1 MNNFKQILADACAKK
16 VAIGHFNISEL
27 AALKAVVSAARALAV
42 PVLVGVSE
50 GEREFIGVRQIA
62 ALIKSIREEYGIPI
76 FLNADHTHSLDKIKE
91 AAEAGFDEVLF
102 DGSKLS
108 FEENIKQT
116 KEAVVTAKSINPE
129 VVVEGEIGYIG
140 SSSEIIK
147 EDIDASKIALSL
159 TTPEE
164 AAQFVKETGV
174 DVLAPS
180 VGNRHGLLEKMVAG
194 EMFKRL
200 DIPRIAAISQTVGI
214 PMTLHG
220 GSGTADEDFVA
231 AVEAGMAIIHVST
244 ELRIAWRRGVE
255 QSLRDNPDEV
265 APYKIL
271 PPAVAAIEKIVS
283 NRLKLFNRLA

>member
-1 MNNFKQILADACAKK
+1 MNLREILQSARVKGI
-16 VAIGHFNISEL
+16 AIGHFNISEL
-27 AALKAVVSAARALAV
+27 AALNGIVSAARVLNV

-50 GEREFIGVRQIA
+50 GEREFIGVRRAA
-62 ALIKSIREEYGIPI
+62 ALVRSIREEYGLAIY
-76 FLNADHTHSLDKIKE
+76 LNADHTHSLEKIKE
-91 AAEAGFDEVLF
+91 AAAAGFDEVLF
-102 DGSKLS
+102 DGSTLS
-108 FEENIKQT
+108 FEENVRQT
-116 KEAVVTAKSINPE
+116 KEAVAAAKSINPE
-129 VVVEGEIGYIG
+129 VIVEGELGYIG
-140 SSSEIIK
+140 NSSEVIK
-147 EDIDASKIALSL
+147 ADMDASKIALSL

-180 VGNRHGLLEKMVAG
+180 VGNRHGLLEKMVTG

-200 DIPRIAAISQTVGI
+200 DIPRIKALSNATSI

-231 AVEAGMAIIHVST
+231 AIAAGMAIIHVST

-255 QSLRDNPDEV
+255 YGLRDKPDEV

-271 PPAVAAIEKIVS
+271 PPAVEAIEKIVS
-283 NRLKLFNRLA
+283 ARLKLFNRLA